1 MDIAEVKKLFKNKSD
16 PDFVTKQ
23 VTDRIKETAWQK
35 QNMREGFTE
44 TFDPLIQS
52 QDKVKKTIDKQQDS
66 LIKQLKEN
74 QQAITTGLDRLNEDN
89 QLVLKLNESVGSQLE
104 PQSTKP
110 KDLNKIFNTSDLTI
124 ISKYGIPAP
133 QNWRGSTKETLE
145 DALDITNDEI
155 KSLTGQINGR
165 SRKQKPTA
173 DDRREITE
181 LKKEKGVLYKYK
193 NHLLTAIYSTP
204 SSHTGS
210 GLPAGAGLR
219 SQSNRREQSVI
230 DRIKKLG
237 EEISGGNMDRLPEFL
252 YIAKQLNQSRILP
265 TKEMEEL
272 LRRLSGFVV
281 VKTLNKWIL
290 TK

>member
-181 LKKEKGVLYKYK
+181 LNKEKGVLYKYK